1 MNWKFF
7 GKMHSAIYRWSGG
20 RVGARMG
27 LGSDVGAGRSFSIR
41 KACARAYDA
50 SRITQSAVSPAELFW
65 FATRGG
71 ALALRRPELGVI
83 EPGAHADLVCLTPPP
98 SFPRLDDH
106 GQSRERHNPLELYTA
121 DELISALIFC
131 EDWDAVREVWTLG
144 EVRLS
149 ASRP

>member
-1 MNWKFF
+1 MPLSEVKT
-7 GKMHSAIYRWSGG
+7 R
-20 RVGARMG
+20 GARMG
-27 LGSDVGAGRSFSIR
+27 LGSDIGAGRSFSIR

-50 SRITQSAVSPAELFW
+50 SRITESPVEPSELLW

-98 SFPRLDDH
+98 PFPRPGEVGRALDAL
-106 GQSRERHNPLELYTA
+106 NPLETRTA
-121 DELISALIFC
+121 SELISALIFC

-144 EVRLS
+144 EPRLIKGES
-149 ASRP
+149 FK